1 MTITDCWNESEDEE
15 GSGLRTAKS
24 ILFDVRSDITDINAL
39 NAQIEEIWL
48 SQLPSGIRYDR
59 DRVQTSPD
67 DQMIKAAAKVEELAA
82 ELNEELEKLQIK
94 RREAKRMIGRLKK
107 ANYRK
112 VLRLYFLDIRLLTM
126 QDVADEMHYTLR
138 WTYKLYKKALKE
150 LEEVRD
156 DTGRGSAAPE

>member
-1 MTITDCWNESEDEE
+1 M
-15 GSGLRTAKS
+15 RTAKS

-39 NAQIEEIWL
+39 IAQIEEIWL
-48 SQLPSGIRYDR
+48 SQLPSGRRYDR
-59 DRVQTSPD
+59 DKVQISPGD
-67 DQMIKAAAKVEELAA
+67 PMFAVYAKIDELTGDLKEELT
-82 ELNEELEKLQIK
+82 ELRIK

-107 ANYRK
+107 ANHRK

-138 WTYKLYKKALKE
+138 WTYKLYKRALKE

-156 DTGRGSAAPE
+156 DAGRGSTESK

>member
-1 MTITDCWNESEDEE
+1 M
-15 GSGLRTAKS
+15 RTAKS
-24 ILFDVRSDITDINAL
+24 ILFDVRDDITDINAL

-59 DRVQTSPD
+59 ERVQTSPD
-67 DQMIKAAAKVEELAA
+67 DQMIKAAAKVDELAA
-82 ELNEELEKLQIK
+82 ELNEELTKLQAK

-107 ANYRK
+107 ANHRK

-150 LEEVRD
+150 LEEVRND
-156 DTGRGSAAPE
+156 AGRGGTASE

>member
-1 MTITDCWNESEDEE
+1 M
-15 GSGLRTAKS
+15 RTAKS

-59 DRVQTSPD
+59 IKVQTSSGDP
-67 DQMIKAAAKVEELAA
+67 MFNAMAKVDELAA
-82 ELNEELEKLQIK
+82 ELNEELAKLQIK
-94 RREAKRMIGRLKK
+94 RREAKRMIDRLKK

-138 WTYKLYKKALKE
+138 WTYKLYKRALKE

-156 DTGRGSAAPE
+156 DAGRGSAAIDAEGDKWN